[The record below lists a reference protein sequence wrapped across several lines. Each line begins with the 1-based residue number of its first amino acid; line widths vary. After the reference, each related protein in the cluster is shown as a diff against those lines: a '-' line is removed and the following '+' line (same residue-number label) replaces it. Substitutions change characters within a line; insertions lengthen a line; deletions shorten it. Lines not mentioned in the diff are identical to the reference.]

1 MQHRKKGRK
10 LGRRPDHRNSMLRN
24 LSVSLIESERIE
36 TTVTRA
42 KEVRRVV
49 ERLVTY
55 AKRGDLHGRRLV
67 LAALGNNQDAATKLV
82 DDIAPRYGKR
92 DGGYT
97 RVLKTGFRRGDA
109 APTALI
115 EFVEEALPKK
125 RKRAATKAAPKKA
138 AVKPAEDVAEE
149 TPEAAPE
156 AAAEAPE
163 AVAAEA
169 TTPEVEA
176 PGPEAAAESP
186 GEEQSNS

>member
-1 MQHRKKGRK
+1 MQHRKSGRK
-10 LGRRPDHRNSMLRN
+10 LGRRPDHRQSMLRN
-24 LSVSLIESERIE
+24 LSVSLIEGERIE

-67 LAALGNNQDAATKLV
+67 LAALGNNQNATSKLV
-82 DDIAPRYGKR
+82 EEIAPRYAKR
-92 DGGYT
+92 AGGYT

-125 RKRAATKAAPKKA
+125 KRAAKKAPAKAKAEPKAAEAPA
-138 AVKPAEDVAEE
+138 AEAPA
-149 TPEAAPE
+149 PESPGGE
-156 AAAEAPE
+156 AAAE
-163 AVAAEA
+163 
-169 TTPEVEA
+169 
-176 PGPEAAAESP
+176 
-186 GEEQSNS
+186 

>member
-1 MQHRKKGRK
+1 MYHRKKGRK
-10 LGRRPDHRNSMLRN
+10 LGRRPDHRSSMLRN

-82 DDIAPRYGKR
+82 DDIAPRYDKR
-92 DGGYT
+92 AGGYT

-125 RKRAATKAAPKKA
+125 RKRTATKTAPKKA
-138 AVKPAEDVAEE
+138 TPKPAE
-149 TPEAAPE
+149 EATE
-156 AAAEAPE
+156 AAAEAAE
-163 AVAAEA
+163 AVEAAAPEPESGEA
-169 TTPEVEA
+169 
-176 PGPEAAAESP
+176 PEAAAESP
-186 GEEQSNS
+186 GEEQSKS

>member
-1 MQHRKKGRK
+1 
-10 LGRRPDHRNSMLRN
+10 
-24 LSVSLIESERIE
+24 
-36 TTVTRA
+36 
-42 KEVRRVV
+42 RVV

-125 RKRAATKAAPKKA
+125 RKRATTKASAKKA
-138 AVKPAEDVAEE
+138 AKPV
-149 TPEAAPE
+149 E
-156 AAAEAPE
+156 AAAETTE
-163 AVAAEA
+163 AAAVEATAAEA
-169 TTPEVEA
+169 EA
-176 PGPEAAAESP
+176 SAPEAAAESP
-186 GEEQSNS
+186 GEDQSNS

>member
-10 LGRRPDHRNSMLRN
+10 LGRRPDHRTSMLRN

-42 KEVRRVV
+42 KEIRRVV

-67 LAALGNNQDAATKLV
+67 LAALGNNQDATAKLV
-82 DDIAPRYGKR
+82 EDIAPRYGKR

-125 RKRAATKAAPKKA
+125 KKRSSAKASPQKAAAK
-138 AVKPAEDVAEE
+138 
-149 TPEAAPE
+149 
-156 AAAEAPE
+156 AAEAPSE
-163 AVAAEA
+163 TAASA
-169 TTPEVEA
+169 PESPA
-176 PGPEAAAESP
+176 EAAASP
-186 GEEQSNS
+186 GEDQSQS

>member
-10 LGRRPDHRNSMLRN
+10 LGRRPDHRSSMLRN

-125 RKRAATKAAPKKA
+125 RKRASTKAAPKKA
-138 AVKPAEDVAEE
+138 AAKPAEEVAEATSE
-149 TPEAAPE
+149 VAPE
-156 AAAEAPE
+156 AA

-169 TTPEVEA
+169 TTPEAEA
-176 PGPEAAAESP
+176 PASEAAAESP